1 MIFWYITGKILDE
14 HIENLRMVFDCL
26 LKPGLRLNPGKRT
39 ADTKIHIVAVNTK
52 EATTNCDVIQA
63 QKIKRKHANLSIF

>member
-1 MIFWYITGKILDE
+1 
-14 HIENLRMVFDCL
+14 MVFDCL